1 VSPSWGFDSDS
12 GSSPV
17 PPHSGGPERKRNGYE
32 ARHGS
37 WPAWKIAGPTEE
49 ERSDE
54 ALMERVRDGHRD
66 SLRILLERYWSSLVG
81 YAAGFVGGR
90 DPAKDVVQDT
100 FIRVW
105 TKREEWSSGGSVSA
119 YLYRIVRNLS
129 LNARRD
135 RSTARRHDDLCG
147 VTRAREDPPRRPDE
161 ALEAA
166 SLRAEVEAAIEALP
180 ERRREVFVL
189 SRFHG
194 LTHREIAE
202 TMEISP
208 QTVSNQMTAAL
219 AELRRTLCHHLRGR

>member
-1 VSPSWGFDSDS
+1 M
-12 GSSPV
+12 
-17 PPHSGGPERKRNGYE
+17 ERI
-32 ARHGS
+32 RHG
-37 WPAWKIAGPTEE
+37 
-49 ERSDE
+49 
-54 ALMERVRDGHRD
+54 HRG
-66 SLRILLERYWSSLVG
+66 SLRILVDRYWSSLVG

-90 DPAKDVVQDT
+90 DPAKDVVQDS
-100 FIRVW
+100 FIRLW
-105 TKREEWSSGGSVSA
+105 MKRDDWNSGGSVSA

-135 RSTARRHDDLCG
+135 QRTARRHDDLCG

-202 TMEISP
+202 AMEISP

-219 AELRRTLCHHLRGR
+219 AELRSTLCHHLRER